1 VTASN
6 VVDQVD
12 GCRLRG
18 PRFPELRA
26 AAPVVLPSLL
36 LCDFGH
42 LADEIARL
50 EAAGVRGFHLDVM
63 DGHFVPNL
71 TYGPMVIEA
80 TRKCTSLPIEAHLM
94 ISSPADY
101 ARHFR
106 DAGADHLTFHY
117 EAVADP
123 RPVIDQI
130 HDLGCTAGLAI
141 NPPTPVS
148 AIDRIIEHCDSILV
162 MSVMPGFGGQE
173 FDPIALEKL
182 RQLRDRTGLKGP
194 LLAIDG
200 GIHTSTIA
208 EAASCGAELYA
219 VGSAIFHPGSNYLE
233 SLRELTDLARDAV
246 VRPPK
251 AAR

>member
-1 VTASN
+1 MI
-6 VVDQVD
+6 
-12 GCRLRG
+12 
-18 PRFPELRA
+18 
-26 AAPVVLPSLL
+26 LPSLL

-50 EAAGVRGFHLDVM
+50 ESAGVKAFHLDVM

-71 TYGPMVIEA
+71 TYGPLVVEA
-80 TRKCTSLPIEAHLM
+80 TRKCTSLPLEVHLM

-101 ARHFR
+101 ARQFR
-106 DAGADHLTFHY
+106 DAGADHLTFHF

-130 HDLGCTAGLAI
+130 HELGCTVGVAI
-141 NPPTPVS
+141 NPPTPVT
-148 AIDRIIEHCDSILV
+148 AIDRIIDHCDSILV

-182 RQLRDRTGLKGP
+182 RQLRDRSAGKGP

-208 EAASCGAELYA
+208 EASAAGAELYA
-219 VGSAIFHPGSNYLE
+219 VGSAIFHPGSDYARPLQ
-233 SLRELTDLARDAV
+233 ELTDLARRA
-246 VRPPK
+246 
-251 AAR
+251 AARLARPAR